1 MRGIVANEG
10 VMKDKGLTKAESL
23 PQGERRGRLRRSTE
37 GAGTERRPR
46 STEGAGAE
54 RRSRMSERGD
64 RPDYTRP
71 ARGWRFAAQTLLEG
85 AGLAAAIDWLF
96 YSRWEALIA
105 LTPVAF
111 LWFRYRLKAERKARL
126 KKLNIDFREAL
137 DSLIVSLRA
146 GRSVERAFLETEEA
160 LRASIGEADLTREF
174 HYMNGQIRVQ
184 ASPEALIEELAERTG
199 LEDIRNFAAVF
210 RSARRMGGSMVGIMA
225 SAARVIG
232 DKIDVERE
240 IEAAVA
246 AKSFEQKI
254 MAGMP
259 ALFIVYMRL
268 TSPGFLDVLY
278 TTAFGAILMTVCLAA
293 YIGAVALGRRIVTI
307 EV

>member
-1 MRGIVANEG
+1 MRRDR
-10 VMKDKGLTKAESL
+10 KRRQAE
-23 PQGERRGRLRRSTE
+23 
-37 GAGTERRPR
+37 
-46 STEGAGAE
+46 
-54 RRSRMSERGD
+54 

-71 ARGWRFAAQTLLEG
+71 AKGWRFIALSLLEG
-85 AGLAAAIDWLF
+85 AALAAAIDWLF
-96 YSRWEALIA
+96 YCRWAALIA
-105 LTPVAF
+105 LAPVPF
-111 LWFRYRLKAERKARL
+111 LWLRYRLKTERRARL
-126 KKLNIDFREAL
+126 KKLNTDFREAL

-146 GRSVERAFLETEEA
+146 GRSVERACLEAEEA
-160 LRASIGEADLTREF
+160 LRASTGDSDLTREF
-174 HYMNGQIRVQ
+174 HYINGQISVQ

-210 RSARRMGGSMVGIMA
+210 RSARRMGGSMVGIMS

-232 DKIDVERE
+232 DKIEVERE
-240 IEAAVA
+240 IAASVA

-278 TTAFGAILMTVCLAA
+278 TTLFGAILMTACLAA
-293 YIGAVALGRRIVTI
+293 YIGAIALGRRIVSI